1 MIFAIRWV
9 LYVVCYSRSFS
20 LMKNK
25 FYFYWKWDYFHCIFH
40 GIFGLSTDQLI
51 MIMVQVFQVFK
62 LLMARACGHW
72 SYVALQG
79 RLRVISWHILHSL
92 QTLFQLVLKIAG
104 VESDASRSHKLK
116 WCGRFGEIVSEL
128 GSLKQLGATWATQTT
143 SQHIIMA
150 DAKTQKL
157 MEDLGLKK
165 KDIDGLCDYHN
176 KQHFCS

>member
-1 MIFAIRWV
+1 MQKPADLLTPRSCGNWSNAIPGSASPV
-9 LYVVCYSRSFS
+9 NFC
-20 LMKNK
+20 
-25 FYFYWKWDYFHCIFH
+25 
-40 GIFGLSTDQLI
+40 
-51 MIMVQVFQVFK
+51 
-62 LLMARACGHW
+62 
-72 SYVALQG
+72 
-79 RLRVISWHILHSL
+79 HILHSL

-165 KDIDGLCDYHN
+165 KDIDGLWDSLH
-176 KQHFCS
+176 KQQLCL

>member
-1 MIFAIRWV
+1 M
-9 LYVVCYSRSFS
+9 
-20 LMKNK
+20 
-25 FYFYWKWDYFHCIFH
+25 
-40 GIFGLSTDQLI
+40 
-51 MIMVQVFQVFK
+51 
-62 LLMARACGHW
+62 
-72 SYVALQG
+72 
-79 RLRVISWHILHSL
+79 
-92 QTLFQLVLKIAG
+92 G

-128 GSLKQLGATWATQTT
+128 GSLQQLGATWATQTT

-165 KDIDGLCDYHN
+165 KDIDGLCDSHN

>member
-1 MIFAIRWV
+1 MR
-9 LYVVCYSRSFS
+9 LFS
-20 LMKNK
+20 L
-25 FYFYWKWDYFHCIFH
+25 H
-40 GIFGLSTDQLI
+40 
-51 MIMVQVFQVFK
+51 
-62 LLMARACGHW
+62 
-72 SYVALQG
+72 
-79 RLRVISWHILHSL
+79 ISWHIWFVDRPTEHDNGSSLSSVQVTHGKSLRTVVICSSPGSTACHFLTHSAFSANTFPSRP
-92 QTLFQLVLKIAG
+92 QIAG

-165 KDIDGLCDYHN
+165 KDIDGLFASLH